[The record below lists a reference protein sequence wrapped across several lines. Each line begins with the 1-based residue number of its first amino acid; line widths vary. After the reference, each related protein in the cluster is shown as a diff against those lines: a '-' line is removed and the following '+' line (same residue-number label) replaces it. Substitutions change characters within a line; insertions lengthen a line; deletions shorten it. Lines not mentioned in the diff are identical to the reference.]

1 MDTEVS
7 VAIQL
12 VVSFVVYH
20 LNTCRLKGIMWNIQK
35 IVVINDTGG
44 VK

>member
-1 MDTEVS
+1 MS
-7 VAIQL
+7 VTQH

-20 LNTCRLKGIMWNIQK
+20 LNTCSRKGIMWDIKK

-44 VK
+44 IE